1 MELTTLDWTVIAAYG
16 LIAVTIG
23 LWFARR
29 AGSESDEFFLGGR
42 SMPWWLL
49 GTSMVATTFSTDTP
63 NLVTDLV
70 RSGGVSQN
78 WVWWAFVITGMCTV
92 FFYAKLWRRSG
103 ISTDVGFYEL
113 RYSGKPAA
121 FLRGFRALYL
131 GVFFNCMIM
140 ATVTLAAIKI
150 GGVVL
155 GASKY
160 EVVLV
165 AGAVTAL
172 YSATSGLWGVVVTDL
187 ILFAVAMIG
196 SVAVAWY
203 ALAQPEVGGMVGL
216 FSDPAVADK
225 LSLLPDFSDWRTA
238 STVFI
243 IPIAVQWWSTWYPGA
258 EPGGGGYVAQR
269 MLAAKDESHAMKA
282 TLWFNIA
289 HYALRPWPWIIV
301 ALASLIVYP
310 TLDSIQA
317 AFPHID
323 PSIVRNDLAY
333 PAMLVFLPSGLLGLV
348 VASLAAAYM
357 STISTHLNW
366 GASYLVDDVYRRF
379 IAPDEDEKTYVLV
392 GRIAT
397 VALVVVAGV
406 ISLWLENALQ
416 AFQILLQIGAGT
428 GLVFLLRWFWWRIN
442 VWSELSAMIIS
453 FFVAVYFQ
461 FGHVAL
467 GFDAVDPSLQL
478 VLGVVITS
486 IGWMTVTMLTPP
498 ADAETL
504 ASFHSLIRPMGNG
517 WAGAGLGLSE
527 EDRSADSPAAAFL
540 AWFGDHGRLWSR
552 ARHRVRPLR
561 SHATRRR
568 VSRGRR
574 HRIVRVAQDAATG
587 RIDLTAELDSGQAR
601 TSLTHQ

>member
-540 AWFGDHGRLWSR
+540 AWFLGITVVYGAVLGTGYVLYGRTLLAAVCLGAAAIASI
-552 ARHRVRPLR
+552 ALLKTLPRV
-561 SHATRRR
+561 
-568 VSRGRR
+568 G
-574 HRIVRVAQDAATG
+574 
-587 RIDLTAELDSGQAR
+587 LT
-601 TSLTHQ
+601 

>member
-1 MELTTLDWTVIAAYG
+1 MQLTTLDWTVIAVYG
-16 LIAVTIG
+16 IVAVTIG

-29 AGSESDEFFLGGR
+29 AGSESGEFFLGGR

-70 RSGGVSQN
+70 RTGGVSQN

-103 ISTDVGFYEL
+103 ISTDIGFYEL

-121 FLRGFRALYL
+121 FLRGFRAIYL

-150 GGVVL
+150 GGVLL

-196 SVAVAWY
+196 SVAAAWY

-216 FSDPAVADK
+216 FSDPAVVDK

-317 AFPHID
+317 AFPNVD

-366 GASYLVDDVYRRF
+366 GASYIVDDVYRRF
-379 IAPDEDEKTYVLV
+379 LAPNEDERQYVRV

-397 VALVVVAGV
+397 VALVVLAGV

-442 VWSELSAMIIS
+442 AWSELSAMIIS
-453 FFVAVYFQ
+453 FAVALYFQ
-461 FGHVAL
+461 FGHEAL
-467 GFDAVDPSLQL
+467 GFGEVDPSLQL
-478 VLGVVITS
+478 VLGVLITT
-486 IGWMTVTMLTPP
+486 IGWMTVTLLTPP
-498 ADAETL
+498 TDHGTL
-504 ASFHSLIRPMGNG
+504 ASFHGVIRPMGNG

-540 AWFGDHGRLWSR
+540 AWFLGVTVVYGAVLGTGYLLYGRTALAAICLGAAAVASV
-552 ARHRVRPLR
+552 ALLKTLPRV
-561 SHATRRR
+561 
-568 VSRGRR
+568 G
-574 HRIVRVAQDAATG
+574 
-587 RIDLTAELDSGQAR
+587 LT
-601 TSLTHQ
+601 

>member
-1 MELTTLDWTVIAAYG
+1 MRLTTLDWIVMAAYAA
-16 LIAVTIG
+16 LALSIG
-23 LWFARR
+23 LYFARR
-29 AGSESDEFFLGGR
+29 AGTETDEFFLGGR

-70 RSGGVSQN
+70 RTGGVSQN
-78 WVWWAFVITGMCTV
+78 WIWWAFVITGMCTV

-103 ISTDVGFYEL
+103 MSTDVGFYEL

-121 FLRGFRALYL
+121 FLRGFRAVYL
-131 GVFFNCMIM
+131 GVFFNTMIM
-140 ATVTLAAIKI
+140 AAVTLAAIKI
-150 GGVVL
+150 GGVLL

-160 EVVLV
+160 EVVLL
-165 AGAVTAL
+165 AGTVTAI
-172 YSATSGLWGVVVTDL
+172 YSASSGLWGVVVTDM
-187 ILFAVAMIG
+187 ILFVIAMVG
-196 SVAVAWY
+196 SFAAAWY
-203 ALAQPEVGGMVGL
+203 ALAQPEVGGLLGL
-216 FSDPAVADK
+216 FSHPALEGK

-310 TLDSIQA
+310 TLESIQI
-317 AFPHID
+317 AFPHVD
-323 PSIVRNDLAY
+323 PSIVRHDLAY
-333 PAMLVFLPSGLLGLV
+333 PAMLVFLPSGVLGLV

-379 IAPDEDEKTYVLV
+379 LAPEEEEAHYVMI

-397 VALVVVAGV
+397 VGLVVFASAV
-406 ISLWLENALQ
+406 SLWLENALQ

-442 VWSELSAMIIS
+442 AWSELSAMIIS
-453 FFVAVYFQ
+453 FLVALYFQ
-461 FGHVAL
+461 FVHESL
-467 GFDAVDPSLQL
+467 GFAAIDSSMQL
-478 VLGVVITS
+478 VVGVLVTS
-486 IGWMTVTMLTPP
+486 VGWLSVTFLTAP
-498 ADAETL
+498 AEAATL
-504 ASFHSLIRPMGNG
+504 RSFHALIRPMGKG
-517 WAGAGLGLSE
+517 WRGAGLDLE
-527 EDRSADSPAAAFL
+527 EYDEGDSIAAAFL
-540 AWFGDHGRLWSR
+540 AWFLGCTVVYGAVLGTGYALYGRGSLAILCLGTAALASV
-552 ARHRVRPLR
+552 ALLKTLPRVGLR
-561 SHATRRR
+561 
-568 VSRGRR
+568 
-574 HRIVRVAQDAATG
+574 
-587 RIDLTAELDSGQAR
+587 
-601 TSLTHQ
+601 

>member
-1 MELTTLDWTVIAAYG
+1 MQLTSLDWTVISAYG
-16 LIAVTIG
+16 VVAVTIG
-23 LWFARR
+23 VWFARR
-29 AGSESDEFFLGGR
+29 AGTKSDEFFLGGR

-113 RYSGKPAA
+113 RYSGRPAA
-121 FLRGFRALYL
+121 FLRGFRAVYL
-131 GVFFNCMIM
+131 GIFFNCIIM

-150 GGVVL
+150 GGVLL

-165 AGAVTAL
+165 AGTITAL

-187 ILFAVAMIG
+187 ILFGVAMIG
-196 SVAVAWY
+196 SVAAAWY
-203 ALAQPEVGGMVGL
+203 ALAQPQVGGLSGL
-216 FSDPAVADK
+216 FSDPAVTEK

-310 TLDSIQA
+310 TLESIQT
-317 AFPHID
+317 AFPNVD

-366 GASYLVDDVYRRF
+366 GASYMVDDVYRRF
-379 IAPDEDEKTYVLV
+379 IAPDEDEKQYVRI

-397 VALVVVAGV
+397 VGLITLASV

-442 VWSELSAMIIS
+442 AWSELSAMIIS
-453 FFVAVYFQ
+453 FLVALYFQ
-461 FGHVAL
+461 FGHEAL
-467 GFDAVDPSLQL
+467 GFAEVDPSLQL
-478 VLGVVITS
+478 VLGVLITTV
-486 IGWMTVTMLTPP
+486 GWLTVTFLTPP
-498 ADAETL
+498 TEPETL
-504 ASFHSLIRPMGNG
+504 ESFHRLIRPMGNG
-517 WAGAGLGLSE
+517 WAGAGLGLTE
-527 EDRSADSPAAAFL
+527 EERSAESTAAAFL
-540 AWFGDHGRLWSR
+540 AWFLGVTVVYGAVLGTGYLLYGQTVLAAVCLGAAMVASLALLRTLP
-552 ARHRVRPLR
+552 RV
-561 SHATRRR
+561 
-568 VSRGRR
+568 G
-574 HRIVRVAQDAATG
+574 
-587 RIDLTAELDSGQAR
+587 LT
-601 TSLTHQ
+601 

>member
-1 MELTTLDWTVIAAYG
+1 MQLTSLDWTVISAYG
-16 LIAVTIG
+16 VVAVTIG
-23 LWFARR
+23 VWFARR
-29 AGSESDEFFLGGR
+29 AGTKSDEFFLGGR

-113 RYSGKPAA
+113 RYSGRPAA
-121 FLRGFRALYL
+121 FLRGFRAVYL
-131 GVFFNCMIM
+131 GIFFNCIIM

-150 GGVVL
+150 GGVLL

-165 AGAVTAL
+165 AGTITAL

-187 ILFAVAMIG
+187 ILFGVAMIG
-196 SVAVAWY
+196 SVAAAWY
-203 ALAQPEVGGMVGL
+203 ALAQPQVGGLSGL
-216 FSDPAVADK
+216 FSDPAVTEK

-310 TLDSIQA
+310 TLESIQT
-317 AFPHID
+317 AFPNVD

-366 GASYLVDDVYRRF
+366 GASYMVDDVYRRF
-379 IAPDEDEKTYVLV
+379 IAPDEDEKQYVRI

-397 VALVVVAGV
+397 VGLITLASV

-442 VWSELSAMIIS
+442 AWSELSAMIIS
-453 FFVAVYFQ
+453 FLVALYFQ
-461 FGHVAL
+461 FGHEAL
-467 GFDAVDPSLQL
+467 GFTEVDPSLQL
-478 VLGVVITS
+478 VLGVLITTV
-486 IGWMTVTMLTPP
+486 GWLTVTFLTPP
-498 ADAETL
+498 TEPATL
-504 ASFHSLIRPMGNG
+504 ESFHRLIRPMGNG
-517 WAGAGLGLSE
+517 WAGAGLGITE
-527 EDRSADSPAAAFL
+527 EERSAESIAAAFL
-540 AWFGDHGRLWSR
+540 AWFLGVTVVYGAVLGTGYLLYGQTVLAGVCLGAAIVASL
-552 ARHRVRPLR
+552 ALLKTLPRV
-561 SHATRRR
+561 
-568 VSRGRR
+568 G
-574 HRIVRVAQDAATG
+574 
-587 RIDLTAELDSGQAR
+587 LT
-601 TSLTHQ
+601 